1 MHPHKENVSVLSFL
15 PSPSPIFSSIVFLLD
30 LSRKCRGAW
39 EVITNIRKLYYAFFV
54 KYRDFQKN
62 IRVTLMCV
70 CAVAQSC
77 LMPCEST
84 DCNSTRLLCSW
95 NSPGKDTSYCL
106 VTKPHRLQHARLSCP
121 SLSARIS
128 SNSLPLSQWYHPT
141 ISFSVAP
148 SLPALN
154 LSQHQGLFQRVG
166 PMHQVA
172 KVLELQLQ
180 HQPFQWI
187 FKVDFL

>member
-70 CAVAQSC
+70 CVQSLSHVWC
-77 LMPCEST
+77 LASPQTVIQPGSSVHGILQARILAIVWSLNHT
-84 DCNSTRLLCSW
+84 DCSMPGFPVLHYLPEFPQTRFHWVSGTIQPSHSLLRLLF
-95 NSPGKDTSYCL
+95 L
-106 VTKPHRLQHARLSCP
+106 P
-121 SLSARIS
+121 S
-128 SNSLPLSQWYHPT
+128 T
-141 ISFSVAP
+141 FP
-148 SLPALN
+148 SIRVFFKELALCI
-154 LSQHQGLFQRVG
+154 RW
-166 PMHQVA
+166 P
-172 KVLELQLQ
+172 KY
-180 HQPFQWI
+180 
-187 FKVDFL
+187 